1 MKRENENEPEFNTE
15 LFRKLIEQLFK
26 IDETFKF
33 DLDKDNLIS
42 KSKLTPSG
50 MMIVHVK
57 KILKDKDKIKDF
69 DFNSIFTEYEKKKLE
84 KIISFYEDKEEK

>member
-1 MKRENENEPEFNTE
+1 MKRENENKPEFNTE

-26 IDETFKF
+26 IDETLKF

-42 KSKLTPSG
+42 ESKWTPSG

-57 KILKDKDKIKDF
+57 KILRDKDKIKYFDF
-69 DFNSIFTEYEKKKLE
+69 DSIFTDEEKRRIE
-84 KIISFYEDKEEK
+84 KIISFYEDREEK